1 MTDTAKPRLPYR
13 PCVGIMLLNAAG
25 DVFVGR
31 RIDTLVEAWQM
42 PQGGIDE
49 GEEPAAAAFREM
61 EEEIG
66 TARASILAQSRGWLD
81 YDLPEHLLG
90 KVWNGRYGGQRQ
102 KWFAMR
108 FEGTD
113 GDINLAT
120 AQPEFNAW
128 QWLRAETLPDT
139 IVPFKRS
146 LYEQVLREFLPVVKA
161 LRR

>member
-1 MTDTAKPRLPYR
+1 MTDTPRLPYR

>member
-1 MTDTAKPRLPYR
+1 MTDEPRLPYR
-13 PCVGIMLLNAAG
+13 PCVGIMLLNPAG
-25 DVFVGR
+25 DVFVAR

-49 GEEPAAAAFREM
+49 GEDPVTAAFREM

-66 TARASILAQSRGWLD
+66 TARASILAQSREWLD
-81 YDLPEHLLG
+81 YDLPEHLVG

-113 GDINLAT
+113 ADINLAT
-120 AQPEFNAW
+120 EHPEFNAW
-128 QWLRAETLPDT
+128 QWLRAETLPET

-146 LYEQVLREFLPVVKA
+146 LYEQVLREFLPVVQS
-161 LRR
+161 LRK

>member
-146 LYEQVLREFLPVVKA
+146 LYEHMT
-161 LRR
+161 

>member
-1 MTDTAKPRLPYR
+1 MSNKTSNLPYR
-13 PCVGIMLLNAAG
+13 PCVGIMLLNPAG